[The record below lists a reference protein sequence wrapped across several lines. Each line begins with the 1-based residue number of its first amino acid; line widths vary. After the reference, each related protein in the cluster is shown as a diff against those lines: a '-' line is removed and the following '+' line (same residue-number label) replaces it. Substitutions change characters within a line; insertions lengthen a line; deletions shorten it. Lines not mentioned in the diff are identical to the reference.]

1 MKQLYLQVVFPNL
14 ETLEISGIS
23 AEKIW
28 HNQLPT
34 MSSSFQNLNRLDLYR
49 CYNLKQIFPSSMVNS
64 FVQLQYLEIFNC
76 SLLEEVVFMEEL
88 KEEERKD
95 TQFPFLEEMTIS
107 DCLNF
112 KGFISN
118 DKVCILLYIF
128 ALLLIFN

>member
-1 MKQLYLQVVFPNL
+1 M
-14 ETLEISGIS
+14 S

-34 MSSSFQNLNRLDLYR
+34 MSSSFQNLNRLVVEGCD
-49 CYNLKQIFPSSMVNS
+49 NLKELFPSSMVNS
-64 FVQLQYLEIFNC
+64 FVQLQYLLIRDC

-95 TQFPFLEEMTIS
+95 TQFPLLKKMKIR
-107 DCLNF
+107 DCHNF

-118 DKVCILLYIF
+118 VKVCILLYIF
-128 ALLLIFN
+128 SLLLFFN